1 MVDAMVAREIK
12 KTDSR
17 LAARC
22 AAFASLGA
30 GVIHGAVTPMHWRD
44 WLPSGVF
51 FAVLATF
58 QLIWAFVAWSRPG
71 TLVFAVGIA
80 ANAGAAALWVMSCI
94 AGPPVGPSA
103 GQPEAV
109 GTAGIAVLLLQCY
122 VVMGAAWAW
131 SRKYEPEEVS
141 GFGRALVLMGANT
154 IVAGAVTVGVVAS
167 LQGHHNHH
175 HGGAVEA
182 QGGHHGTDEA
192 RMEGHEA
199 HMDGDAHMGGDA
211 HMEGN
216 HRPAEP
222 QSPTAVGVTKAPPGA
237 PEDGL
242 PVTDMALDTDADQ
255 QPVAPPSA
263 DATRPAPAPA
273 TPVAQPA
280 PAPSQPAAPNS
291 DLESDG
297 HQHQHDD

>member
-1 MVDAMVAREIK
+1 MVDAMAAREIK

-22 AAFASLGA
+22 AAVASLGA
-30 GVIHGAVTPMHWRD
+30 GVIHVAVTPMHWRD

-58 QLIWAFVAWSRPG
+58 QLIWAFVAWS
-71 TLVFAVGIA
+71 
-80 ANAGAAALWVMSCI
+80 
-94 AGPPVGPSA
+94 PVGPSA

-192 RMEGHEA
+192 HMEGHEA
-199 HMDGDAHMGGDA
+199 DMDVDAHMDGDA

-222 QSPTAVGVTKAPPGA
+222 QSPTAVGVTKAPPTA

-242 PVTDMALDTDADQ
+242 PVTDMALDTDGEQ
-255 QPVAPPSA
+255 HHSEPVAPPSA
-263 DATRPAPAPA
+263 EAT
-273 TPVAQPA
+273 QPA
-280 PAPSQPAAPNS
+280 PAPSAAKPAPAQSRRAVPDS

-297 HQHQHDD
+297 HQHHHDD